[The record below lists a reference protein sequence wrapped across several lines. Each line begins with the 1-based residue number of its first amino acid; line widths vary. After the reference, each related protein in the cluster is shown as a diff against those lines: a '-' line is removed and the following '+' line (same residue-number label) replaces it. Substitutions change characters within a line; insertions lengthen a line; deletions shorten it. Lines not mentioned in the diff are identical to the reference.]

1 MTHAPGAAPSAP
13 PVFSSIPARLA
24 AATLLLLCTSL
35 AHAQYQWIDEKGIK
49 HFSDRP
55 PPPSVPLK
63 HILKAPKGQS
73 SAQDLAAAAAA
84 TAAVADTAAA
94 AVAAA
99 DSAGQ
104 KPAAAPGAATVA
116 EREADYKK
124 RQQAQAE
131 AARKQQQAQA
141 QSEAQRDNCQRARSA
156 RATLDGGAR
165 IGITDANGERGFMDD
180 AQRAAEGKR
189 VDQMLAGCKSQ

>member
-73 SAQDLAAAAAA
+73 SAQDLAAAATA
-84 TAAVADTAAA
+84 TAAVADTAAGA
-94 AVAAA
+94 APE
-99 DSAGQ
+99 SAGQ
-104 KPAAAPGAATVA
+104 KPAAATAAATVA

-124 RQQAQAE
+124 RQQDKAE